1 LKCSV
6 LEPEIGCTK
15 GPCFSP
21 DDRTFYCADSISRTI
36 FAYDYDLGAG
46 TVSNKREF
54 ASAKGLGGVPDGAT
68 VDADG
73 NLRSAIAGG
82 GKLVCYKPDCS
93 ISRR

>member
-1 LKCSV
+1 MHQGPV
-6 LEPEIGCTK
+6 LQSRRSHFLLRRQCQ
-15 GPCFSP
+15 P
-21 DDRTFYCADSISRTI
+21 DDFRLRL
-36 FAYDYDLGAG
+36 DLGAG

-73 NLRSAIAGG
+73 NLWSAIAGG
-82 GKLVCYKPDCS
+82 GKLVCYKADCS